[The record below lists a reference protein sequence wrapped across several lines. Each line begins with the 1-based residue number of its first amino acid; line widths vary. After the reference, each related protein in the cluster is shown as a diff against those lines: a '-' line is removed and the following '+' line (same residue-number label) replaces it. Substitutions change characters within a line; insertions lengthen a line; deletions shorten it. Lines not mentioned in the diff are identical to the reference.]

1 MFKAIGN
8 FFKAPSDVPVTMNDD
23 EVAKKYRQSRL
34 EVFGGCFI
42 GYTVFHLTR
51 KNIGAALPALSSD
64 LGYSNLQLGL
74 LGSSL
79 YFTYAFG
86 KFINGVIA
94 DKADA
99 KKFMTIALFM
109 SALANILFGLSSY
122 IIPKEYLLAGQPLL
136 LLVMAFFWGING
148 WFQSMGFPGIAKA
161 LAFWFSNKERGTVW
175 SFWSTSHQFGTM
187 LGSVL
192 AGFIIAKFGWQAAFI
207 IPGIINLCMC
217 FVTFY
222 LMKDKPTT
230 MGLPEVEQYREGTV
244 PSPEEEDEEAHLSYF
259 EILKKYIF
267 CNPTIWVLAI
277 AYVFVYICRY
287 GTEDWIIKYLV
298 EVRGDDITLATQKFG
313 SLAFFGI
320 LGAISAGFISDK
332 IFKGQRTPVNI
343 LFLLGMAASVFGIMH
358 NTFNGHMGVI
368 IDSVCLAGMGFCVAG
383 PQMLV
388 GGLCAV
394 ESGSKKVAS
403 AATGFCGIFGYLG
416 AIGSGAGT
424 GYCIDKFGWN
434 GALYFWIISSFICI
448 LILAPLLRKKV

>member
-8 FFKAPSDVPVTMNDD
+8 YFKVPEDIPVIQDEQ
-23 EVAKKYRQSRL
+23 EVAKKYKRSRIEIFL
-34 EVFGGCFI
+34 ASFL

-51 KNIGAALPALSSD
+51 KNIGPALPMLSQD
-64 LGYSNLQLGL
+64 LGYSNLQLGI

-99 KKFMTIALFM
+99 KKFMTAALFM
-109 SALANILFGLSSY
+109 SALSNILFGLSPY
-122 IIPKEYLLAGQPLL
+122 IIPKDLVIASQPVL
-136 LLVMAFFWGING
+136 LLVLAFFWGVNG

-161 LAFWFSNKERGTVW
+161 LAFWYSNKERGTVW

-187 LGSVL
+187 LGAVL
-192 AGFIIAKFGWQAAFI
+192 AGFIIAHFGWRAAFI
-207 IPGIINLCMC
+207 IPGIINLGMC
-217 FVTFY
+217 FMTY
-222 LMKDKPTT
+222 KLMKDKPTT
-230 MGLPEVEQYREGTV
+230 QGLPEVEMYREGTV
-244 PSPEEEDEEAHLSYF
+244 PTAEEDAEADLSYMD
-259 EILKKYIF
+259 ILKKYIF
-267 CNPTIWVLAI
+267 FNKTIWILAI
-277 AYVFVYICRY
+277 AYIFVYICRY
-287 GTEDWIIKYLV
+287 GTEDWIVKYLV
-298 EVRGDDITLATQKFG
+298 EVRGDDILLATQKFG

-332 IFKGQRTPVNI
+332 VFKGKRTPVNI
-343 LFLLGMAASVFGIMH
+343 IFLLGVVASVYGIMH
-358 NTFNGHMGVI
+358 NSYTGSVGNI
-368 IDSVCLAGMGFCVAG
+368 IDSICLAGMGFCVAG

-424 GYCIDKFGWN
+424 GWFIDHYGWD
-434 GALYFWIISSFICI
+434 GALWFWIVSAFICI
-448 LILAPLLRKKV
+448 AILTPLLAKKV